1 MAATVQLAT
10 DRLVGPFD
18 FTPLEPFQP
27 SSRRKQT
34 KHSSNIDLTY
44 WDSLVQIG
52 KACGLD
58 ISDVDQAPPDLRD
71 SSDAPMPI
79 ADPIINPL

>member
-1 MAATVQLAT
+1 MTATVQLAT

-18 FTPLEPFQP
+18 FTPLESFQP

-34 KHSSNIDLTY
+34 KHSSNVDLTY

-52 KACGLD
+52 KTRGLD
-58 ISDVDQAPPDLRD
+58 VSDVDQIPPARCE
-71 SSDAPMPI
+71 SPTASTPI
-79 ADPIINPL
+79 AGPVITPL